1 MPQLRV
7 SIDPLA
13 CACTGYCVQAMPAMF
28 ELDVGGG
35 PTVVLDPQPPLDL
48 LGDLREA
55 ETLCPTQ
62 AIRVEMT
69 EQRSGESR
77 E

>member
-1 MPQLRV
+1 MRQLRV
-7 SIDPLA
+7 SIDPVV
-13 CACTGYCVQAMPAMF
+13 CACTGYCVQVMPAMF
-28 ELDVGGG
+28 ALDEDGG

-62 AIRVEMT
+62 AIRVETMEET
-69 EQRSGESR
+69 
-77 E
+77 